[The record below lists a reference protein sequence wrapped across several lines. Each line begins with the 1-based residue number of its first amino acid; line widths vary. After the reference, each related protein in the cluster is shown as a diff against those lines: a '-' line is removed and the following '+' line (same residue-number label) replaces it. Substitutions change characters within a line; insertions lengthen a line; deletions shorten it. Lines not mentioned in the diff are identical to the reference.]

1 MLLTIT
7 KRLKIYIDILILSRT
22 LYMDIYVEV
31 RWGLK
36 RCLEVGVG
44 RVGSRGRTLIRD
56 PRVTTNKQ
64 VLKGE
69 LLALLSFI
77 LVCGFLQFTT
87 VVKSVSLQSLGCKY
101 LSVKTAN
108 AHIFLTVNRK

>member
-64 VLKGE
+64 VLKRRTTC
-69 LLALLSFI
+69 FI
-77 LVCGFLQFTT
+77 KFYFSLRIFAVYQCRKIGVTT
-87 VVKSVSLQSLGCKY
+87 AAWL
-101 LSVKTAN
+101 
-108 AHIFLTVNRK
+108 